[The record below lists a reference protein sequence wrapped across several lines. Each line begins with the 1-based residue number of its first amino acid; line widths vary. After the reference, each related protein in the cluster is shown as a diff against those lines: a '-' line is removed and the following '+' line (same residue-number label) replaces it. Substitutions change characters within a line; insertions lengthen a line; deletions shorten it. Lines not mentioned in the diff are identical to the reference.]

1 MQFSVR
7 GGLETTRLKMSLM
20 VLLVLDVSITRS
32 SASYHIKTL
41 VCSWI
46 VGPKRGR
53 SNEVVE
59 VMSRRKVDIWGLQE
73 VRWNGTTA
81 RLVKGKDSRFKLF
94 WVGNDEDIDGV
105 EFYWQKRVEAIFDVK
120 RISDKIM
127 LIKLVVG
134 KSIVTVLSV

>member
-1 MQFSVR
+1 MLQCIIWQFSMQFSVR

-105 EFYWQKRVEAIFDVK
+105 EFYWQKSGWRHFL
-120 RISDKIM
+120 M
-127 LIKLVVG
+127 
-134 KSIVTVLSV
+134 LSVFQIKSC